1 MHDSEQSG
9 ERTGS
14 RVISEQPSNGGGDA
28 TSEATEV
35 REVAPST
42 DGRTAQNGGAGGRA
56 AISDIEIVR
65 HYFDTACD
73 RLEVPDDRREV
84 LRTSYRETSVQ
95 IPVRRGDGKIHVYKG
110 YRVQHNGARGPY
122 KGGLR
127 YHPAVDLDEVR
138 ALAMLMTWKTAIV
151 GIPYGGAKGG
161 IDCPGNKL
169 PPDEL
174 QAITRSFMDKLHKVL
189 GPNRDIM
196 APDVNT
202 SAQVMAWLMDEYGKL
217 SGHTPAIV
225 TGKPVPLEGSYGRE
239 SATGRGLVYMFREAA
254 PRVGLTPSET
264 TCVVQ
269 GFGNVGSWAARI
281 LAQLGVR
288 LVGVSNADGAIRSDA
303 GIDATKLSEFLSQG
317 GNITEFEGAEPI
329 PPEDLFTIPCDV
341 LVPAALGGMIHEGN
355 ADGIN
360 CRMLLEGANSPTTP
374 GADEILNDKGVFVI
388 PDVMANAGGVVVSYF
403 EWVQNMQHFRW
414 EEREINDKLGNIMR
428 RAFREVD
435 AVAKEK
441 GITLRHASYEV
452 GIRRVLETAQ
462 LRGYI

>member
-1 MHDSEQSG
+1 
-9 ERTGS
+9 
-14 RVISEQPSNGGGDA
+14 
-28 TSEATEV
+28 
-35 REVAPST
+35 
-42 DGRTAQNGGAGGRA
+42 
-56 AISDIEIVR
+56 
-65 HYFDTACD
+65 
-73 RLEVPDDRREV
+73 
-84 LRTSYRETSVQ
+84 
-95 IPVRRGDGKIHVYKG
+95 
-110 YRVQHNGARGPY
+110 
-122 KGGLR
+122 
-127 YHPAVDLDEVR
+127 
-138 ALAMLMTWKTAIV
+138 
-151 GIPYGGAKGG
+151 
-161 IDCPGNKL
+161 
-169 PPDEL
+169 
-174 QAITRSFMDKLHKVL
+174 
-189 GPNRDIM
+189 
-196 APDVNT
+196 
-202 SAQVMAWLMDEYGKL
+202 MAWLMDEYGKL

-303 GIDATKLSEFLSQG
+303 GIDPAKLSEFVSKG
-317 GNITEFEGAEPI
+317 GKITEFEGAEPI
-329 PPEDLFTIPCDV
+329 PPEDLFAIPCDV